1 MAIVSTNGKA
11 TLIMSTGDNIQ
22 GGVNK
27 SLTGPDICVK
37 IKNGNSI
44 EVNEVYTVAPEEVS
58 VQVSDLSAESIMP
71 QLYSLE
77 VKQE

>member
-11 TLIMSTGDNIQ
+11 TLIMSTGYNIQ
-22 GGVNK
+22 GGFNK
-27 SLTGPDICVK
+27 SLTEPDICVK

-44 EVNEVYTVAPEEVS
+44 EVNEVYTVATEEVS
-58 VQVSDLSAESIMP
+58 VQISDLSAESITP

-77 VKQE
+77 VK